1 MNVSLLMR
9 FQHDDGA
16 IAHKHGLSTSAKLAK
31 LIDNDD
37 VVIAGLKI
45 LNLDVE
51 AEQTLHSV
59 WLLDGINRS

>member
-16 IAHKHGLSTSAKLAK
+16 IAHMHGLSTSAKLAK

-37 VVIAGLKI
+37 V
-45 LNLDVE
+45 E
-51 AEQTLHSV
+51 AEQTLLSV